1 MQIRS
6 AIRELVLVG
15 MAVTVGW
22 WLRGAGTSVFAQRSS
37 STPARGG
44 SSSGETP
51 LGFQM
56 SGIGREMGLT
66 IYNPGNRTLYV
77 YPGIG
82 SGNSYVACEY
92 SFTIS
97 APGAPIQRENCP
109 VGELFPQH

>member
-15 MAVTVGW
+15 VAVSVGW
-22 WLRGAGTSVFAQRSS
+22 WLRGAGTTVLAQRSS
-37 STPARGG
+37 STPARG
-44 SSSGETP
+44 SSSVETP